1 MRNSEEAQ
9 TAQDAAAAVVA
20 AANALK
26 NLMTCTALSRKYMRK
41 CVTFKIVRRLK
52 ILASALS
59 RETLP
64 IIKSAS
70 MN

>member
-1 MRNSEEAQ
+1 
-9 TAQDAAAAVVA
+9 
-20 AANALK
+20 
-26 NLMTCTALSRKYMRK
+26 MRK

-59 RETLP
+59 RETLQ